1 MNCIFMTMKYSQ
13 ISPPPGVGAILIRGR
28 LEGLLEEVDVLES
41 YVSGLPDDQ
50 MSPQRRGDL
59 LQGLE
64 VVRARIVGLLSI

>member
-13 ISPPPGVGAILIRGR
+13 ISLPAGVLAILIRGR
-28 LEGLLEEVDVLES
+28 LEGLLEEVDVLER
-41 YVSGLPDDQ
+41 YVSGFPDDQ